1 MAFQELMDLV
11 SLSCLPRTPAMLP
24 KTPRRHRAL
33 LRWLP
38 RTCPLISR
46 SLGMITYSL
55 SQHTYV
61 LSYSFGE
68 LSKMQYGGMNAKKSP
83 KDFPSSTRMIPV
95 TGLWEKDD

>member
-1 MAFQELMDLV
+1 
-11 SLSCLPRTPAMLP
+11 
-24 KTPRRHRAL
+24 
-33 LRWLP
+33 
-38 RTCPLISR
+38 
-46 SLGMITYSL
+46 MITYSL